1 MEVGRVLG
9 ERYAV
14 ERELGRGGMG
24 AVFAGRDHVLGRE
37 VAIKVI
43 ANHAEREQLELGL
56 AREAKLIAGLDH
68 PNIVPVFDFGRDGE
82 LLFLVMPLIRGRT
95 LRELLR
101 DGPLELPVVAEIARQ
116 VALGLAHSHAQGVV
130 HRDIKPENLML
141 TSDPSGLQV
150 KIMDFGVATSG
161 PGEGRG
167 EEPRWIGTLRYLAPE
182 QVRGD
187 AIDARCDLHALG
199 LIIHEALIGRPAFVE
214 ENRVDLLEAIQNA
227 TPVRAGL
234 LRSDLPAAFD
244 PLLSSLLAKR
254 PEDRPGSALEVAGKL
269 AEFTDARAA
278 WTLLDP
284 RAAQGVPAAAEAQTA
299 SLRGAIGR
307 EPVMRAIEARL
318 SAARAGAM
326 QLCLLAGSVGIG
338 KTLIVDELAL
348 LCRRRGV
355 AILRANPGEV
365 DSAARLIAVLD
376 TMLTEHGAAGEI
388 ATQERGLPTTTE
400 RERLLA
406 RLRALSRVSAPLV
419 IAIDDLHLAHEL
431 SELVEL
437 MFRKLVGAAILVV
450 AVHELDSLAPDHS
463 LRRLHLRLAE
473 HPRALVLELGPLPV
487 SVHDELIVQLL
498 GGGEPEPGLAERL
511 RRESGGRPLFA
522 RELIRAAV
530 ETGVLVQRDRT
541 WRLDAGEWPIPRN
554 LRTAIATRLRALPES
569 MRALLRTAAVL
580 AAGDGGFEFEELA
593 ELHGGV
599 AYEIELMI
607 ERAIELGLLSSTIE
621 TRGRLSFSS
630 ELLRRIIHAEL
641 PVAARQRLHRHR
653 AERLRRAAALRPR
666 LHAARSRQAEEPF
679 DEAVLVHLLEAEA
692 HAEARPFVLALAR
705 RALDD
710 MRPGLARPAL
720 AQLLAAGESLARVE
734 RAELRLLAAELDA
747 LRGEEHAVITGL
759 QALALELDEGFAAD
773 DDPRLRRLGERG
785 AELARAHSRVELADR
800 LLGLR
805 TRGRRVSERERRA
818 RTELAALRPATSSR
832 SMAVGDLL
840 LMHGEYTA
848 AREAYEA
855 ARRRAAAEG
864 RRDEE
869 ARQLQKLARAASKLG
884 LYDSAL
890 GYCREGLELLDGA
903 HSLERVGLW
912 ALAAYV
918 HCSAGHFDRAAAEL
932 EAGSAELASFPDDG
946 RNPAYSR
953 VASELARS
961 RGNWLIA
968 RGRPEQAVVAF
979 ERCLELAAGADR
991 WVASI
996 AHFNLGEACALAGLH
1011 HRALRELERAAADKR
1026 ALGDRWGL
1034 ALTHSVHSRVLRDLG
1049 MIHEGTALLTE
1060 ARELAN
1066 EIDDPRLF
1074 AQVHLEL
1081 GRHQLLTGALTQAES
1096 DANKAHDVARSCA
1109 ALIELAEARELLAAL
1124 ALVRGDPAAAR
1135 VHAEAALASAEQ
1147 HGLGVVLVGALLM
1160 LAESQADQAL
1170 ERKLALERAH
1180 AAAEELG
1187 NPHRELDVELTRL
1200 RLQIRSSESH
1210 DAGDDYVA
1218 LERLIERAEGLPAA
1232 RHVGLCLLAQAEVLR
1247 PHDLRGAIDHARLAE
1262 SRLRGLGAIREA
1274 DQAHALLERLEDR
1287 RH

>member
-1 MEVGRVLG
+1 MEPGRVLC
-9 ERYAV
+9 ERYAI

-24 AVFAGRDHVLGRE
+24 VVFAGRDLLLGRE
-37 VAIKVI
+37 VAVKVI
-43 ANHAEREQLELGL
+43 VARADRESLELAL
-56 AREAKLIAGLDH
+56 TREAKLIAGLDH
-68 PNIVPVFDFGRDGE
+68 PNIVPVFDFGRDEGV
-82 LLFLVMPLIRGRT
+82 LFLVMPLIRGRT

-101 DGPLELPVVAEIARQ
+101 EGPLALPVVAEIARQ

-150 KIMDFGVATSG
+150 KIMDFGVAQPSASDSPIG
-161 PGEGRG
+161 AQL
-167 EEPRWIGTLRYLAPE
+167 GTLRYLAPE

-187 AIDARCDLHALG
+187 ASVDARTDLHGLG
-199 LIIHEALIGRPAFVE
+199 LVVHEALVGRPAFVE
-214 ENRVDLLEAIQNA
+214 EMRDALLDAIERS
-227 TPVRAGL
+227 TPVRAAL
-234 LRSDLPAAFD
+234 LRIEIPPTIDALIQ
-244 PLLSSLLAKR
+244 SLLAKR
-254 PEDRPGSALEVAGKL
+254 PDDRPANALEVAARL
-269 AEFTDARAA
+269 AEFADVRAA

-284 RAAQGVPAAAEAQTA
+284 SAAQVVPAAAEAQTA

-307 EPVMRAIEARL
+307 EPVLRAIEARL
-318 SAARAGAM
+318 SAARAGAL
-326 QLCLLAGSVGIG
+326 QLVLLAGSLGIG

-355 AILRANPGEV
+355 TIVRAGAEV
-365 DSAARLIAVLD
+365 RTPLQLLELLVATLLEQGRPAPHED
-376 TMLTEHGAAGEI
+376 TN
-388 ATQERGLPTTTE
+388 E
-400 RERLLA
+400 REQILA
-406 RLRALSRVSAPLV
+406 GLRSLSELGPLV
-419 IAIDDLHLAHEL
+419 VAFDDLHLADEL
-431 SELVEL
+431 AELVEL
-437 MFRKLVGAAILVV
+437 VFRKLGGAPILVI
-450 AVHELDSLAPDHS
+450 AAHEFEPLPADHL

-473 HPRALVLELGPLPV
+473 HPRALTIELGPLPA

-541 WRLDAGEWPIPRN
+541 WRLDAGEWPMPRN
-554 LRTAIATRLRALPES
+554 LRTAIATRLRVLPES
-569 MRALLRTAAVL
+569 MRAMLRTAAVL
-580 AAGDGGFEFEELA
+580 AAGEGGFEFDELV
-593 ELHGGV
+593 ELHGGLS
-599 AYEIELMI
+599 YDLELLL
-607 ERAIELGLLSSTIE
+607 ERALELGLLID
-621 TRGRLSFSS
+621 TRARLTFSS
-630 ELLRRIIHAEL
+630 ELLRRIVHAEL
-641 PVAARQRLHRHR
+641 PLASRQRLHRHR
-653 AERLRRAAALRPR
+653 AERLRRTRTSPDETAAAR
-666 LHAARSRQAEEPF
+666 L
-679 DEAVLVHLLEAEA
+679 DEAVLTHLLEAEA

-705 RALDD
+705 RALDEL
-710 MRPGLARPAL
+710 RPGLARPAL
-720 AQLLAAGESLARVE
+720 AALLSAGEALARVE

-747 LRGEEHAVITGL
+747 LRGEEHAVISGL

-785 AELARAHSRVELADR
+785 AELARAHSKVELADR

-840 LMHGEYTA
+840 LMHGEYTE

-855 ARRRAAAEG
+855 ARRRAAAES
-864 RRDEE
+864 RHDEE
-869 ARQLQKLARAASKLG
+869 ARQLQKLARVASKLG

-918 HCSAGHFDRAAAEL
+918 HCVAGHFDRAAAEL

-946 RNPAYSR
+946 RDPAYSR
-953 VASELARS
+953 VAAELARS

-968 RGRPEQAVVAF
+968 RGRPDQAVVAY
-979 ERCLELAAGADR
+979 ERCLELAAGSDR

-1034 ALTHSVHSRVLRDLG
+1034 AHTHAVHARVLRDLG
-1049 MIHEGTALLTE
+1049 LIHEGKPPLSE

-1066 EIDDPRLF
+1066 EVDDPRLF

-1081 GRHQLLTGALTQAES
+1081 GRHQLLTGALAQAEA
-1096 DANKAHDVARSCA
+1096 DATRAHDVARSCA
-1109 ALIELAEARELLAAL
+1109 ALIELAEARELLATL
-1124 ALVRGDPAAAR
+1124 ALVRGDRSVAL
-1135 VHAEAALASAEQ
+1135 VHAEAAVASAEQ
-1147 HGLGVVLVGALLM
+1147 HGLGGLLVGALLV
-1160 LAESQADQAL
+1160 LAEAL
-1170 ERKLALERAH
+1170 ANQPGECKLALARAH

-1187 NPHRELDVELTRL
+1187 NPYRELDVDLTRV
-1200 RLQIRSSESH
+1200 RLHVRGGESL
-1210 DAGDDYVA
+1210 DPGNDYVA

>member
-1 MEVGRVLG
+1 MEVGRVLRG
-9 ERYAV
+9 RYEI

-24 AVFAGRDHVLGRE
+24 AVFAGRDLLLGRE

-43 ANHAEREQLELGL
+43 TGRVGEPLEPLDREPLQALEIGL

-68 PNIVPVFDFGRDGE
+68 PNIVPVFDFGRDAE

-101 DGPLELPVVAEIARQ
+101 EGPLPTAAVAEIARQ
-116 VALGLAHSHAQGVV
+116 VALGLAHSHAQGVI

-141 TSDPSGLQV
+141 ISDPSGLQV
-150 KIMDFGVATSG
+150 KIMDFGVARSG
-161 PGEGRG
+161 PDDDEGLVL
-167 EEPRWIGTLRYLAPE
+167 GTLRYLAPE
-182 QVRGD
+182 QARSEP
-187 AIDARCDLHALG
+187 IDARVDLHGLG
-199 LIIHEALIGRPAFVE
+199 LVLYEALVGRPAFIE
-214 ENRVDLLEAIQNA
+214 ESRAELLDAIRSA

-234 LRSDLPAAFD
+234 LREGLPDAFD
-244 PLLSSLLAKR
+244 ALVQGLLAKR
-254 PEDRPGSALEVAGKL
+254 PEDRPASALEVAARL

-278 WTLLDP
+278 WALLDP
-284 RAAQGVPAAAEAQTA
+284 SAAQVVPAAAEAQTA

-307 EPVMRAIEARL
+307 EPVLRAIEARL
-318 SAARAGAM
+318 SAARAGAL
-326 QLCLLAGSVGIG
+326 QLVLLAGSLGIG

-348 LCRRRGV
+348 LCRRRGLTIV
-355 AILRANPGEV
+355 RVGSSEPG
-365 DSAARLIAVLD
+365 SAERLCELLD
-376 TMLTEHGAAGEI
+376 AALTEQGHFVPGQASEAF
-388 ATQERGLPTTTE
+388 ERSELVLT
-400 RERLLA
+400 
-406 RLRALSRVSAPLV
+406 RLRVLSEARSPLV
-419 IAIDDLHLAHEL
+419 LAIDDLHESDELAEL
-431 SELVEL
+431 IELV
-437 MFRKLVGAAILVV
+437 FRKLGDAAILVV
-450 AVHELDSLAPDHS
+450 AAHELDPLAADHL

-473 HPRALVLELGPLPV
+473 HPRALAIELGPLPAA
-487 SVHDELIVQLL
+487 VHDELIAQLL
-498 GGGEPEPGLAERL
+498 GGGEPEAGLAERL

-522 RELIRAAV
+522 RELVRAAV

-554 LRTAIATRLRALPES
+554 LRTAITTRLRGLAEP
-569 MRALLRTAAVL
+569 MRALLRTASVL
-580 AAGDGGFEFEELA
+580 AAGDGGFEFDELA
-593 ELHGGV
+593 ELQGGV
-599 AYEIELMI
+599 GYELELLT
-607 ERAIELGLLSSTIE
+607 ERAIELGLLVE
-621 TRGRLSFSS
+621 ARARLSFSS

-641 PVAARQRLHRHR
+641 PLAARQRFHRHR
-653 AERLRRAAALRPR
+653 AERLRRAQRDESSDAAL
-666 LHAARSRQAEEPF
+666 

-692 HAEARPFVLALAR
+692 HVEALPFVLALAR
-705 RALDD
+705 RALDELRPTLA
-710 MRPGLARPAL
+710 RPGLAAL
-720 AQLLAAGESLARVE
+720 LSAGEGLARVE

-747 LRGEEHAVITGL
+747 LRGEDHAVVSGL

-785 AELARAHSRVELADR
+785 AELARAHSKVELADR

-855 ARRRAAAEG
+855 ARRRAASEG

-869 ARQLQKLARAASKLG
+869 AMQLQKLARVASKLG

-918 HCSAGHFDRAAAEL
+918 HCFAGHFERAAGEL

-946 RNPAYSR
+946 RAPAYSR

-961 RGNWLIA
+961 RGNWLVA
-968 RGRPEQAVVAF
+968 RGRPDQAVVAY

-1034 ALTHSVHSRVLRDLG
+1034 AHTHAVHARVLRDLG
-1049 MIHEGTALLTE
+1049 LIDEGTAPLTE

-1066 EIDDPRLF
+1066 EVDDPRLF

-1081 GRHQLLTGALTQAES
+1081 GRHQLLTGALAQAEA
-1096 DANKAHDVARSCA
+1096 DATRAHDVARSCA
-1109 ALIELAEARELLAAL
+1109 ALIELAEANELLAAL
-1124 ALVRGDPAAAR
+1124 ALARGDLEGAR
-1135 VHAEAALASAEQ
+1135 VHAEAAVRSAEQ
-1147 HGLGVVLVGALLM
+1147 HGLGGVLVGALTM
-1160 LAESQADQAL
+1160 LAEAL
-1170 ERKLALERAH
+1170 ANQPSESKLALERAH

-1187 NPHRELDVELTRL
+1187 NPYRELDVDLTRL
-1200 RLQIRSSESH
+1200 RLRIRGGGSH

-1218 LERLIERAEGLPAA
+1218 LERLIERAEGLPAS

-1247 PHDLRGAIDHARLAE
+1247 PHDLRGAIDHARLSE
-1262 SRLRGLGAIREA
+1262 SRLRGLGAVREA
-1274 DQAHALLERLEDR
+1274 DQAHALLER
-1287 RH
+1287 H